1 MIPFFWLLRI
11 FEKTKYILADK
22 WVDDNIA
29 QFVQTYYA
37 KWDKNEKILPSL
49 HSEKFQ
55 EITNFISLWGKPGY
69 LCIKNM
75 VENIRKSFEIPALLS
90 FEIKGIDTS
99 IQVKFF

>member
-37 KWDKNEKILPSL
+37 KWDKNGKILLSI
-49 HSEKFQ
+49 HSVKQ
-55 EITNFISLWGKPGY
+55 EI
-69 LCIKNM
+69 
-75 VENIRKSFEIPALLS
+75 LLVL
-90 FEIKGIDTS
+90 EANQGMYNKEW
-99 IQVKFF
+99 

>member
-11 FEKTKYILADK
+11 FEKTKFILADK

-37 KWDKNEKILPSL
+37 KWDKNGKILPSL

-55 EITNFISLWGKPGY
+55 EITNLLVFEANQGMYKEYAGKH
-69 LCIKNM
+69 
-75 VENIRKSFEIPALLS
+75 
-90 FEIKGIDTS
+90 
-99 IQVKFF
+99 